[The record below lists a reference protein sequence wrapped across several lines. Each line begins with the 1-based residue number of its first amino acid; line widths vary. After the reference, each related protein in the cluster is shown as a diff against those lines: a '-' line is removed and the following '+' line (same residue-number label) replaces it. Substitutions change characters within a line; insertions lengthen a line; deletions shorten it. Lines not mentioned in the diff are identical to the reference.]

1 MNPLHKRLLAFLHA
15 EVAFKSYRGFSSQH
29 NRIIYKRGF
38 RNGNSIG
45 NNNVSLPELYY
56 ILHIT
61 LLHTLPVF
69 FYFCTWLVVWID
81 YYAKCNRGKIY
92 IQNKQS
98 RFVTVTIL
106 TDVYADSNLSERLDK
121 NRVYY

>member
-45 NNNVSLPELYY
+45 NNNVSLPELYTTY
-56 ILHIT
+56 TSCLF
-61 LLHTLPVF
+61 VF
-69 FYFCTWLVVWID
+69 CFFLYMTCGL
-81 YYAKCNRGKIY
+81 N
-92 IQNKQS
+92 
-98 RFVTVTIL
+98 
-106 TDVYADSNLSERLDK
+106 
-121 NRVYY
+121 